1 MKFQVNVVFQCE
13 GETSQKRIERILHIE
28 PDRECLA
35 VAIDIFDPKALPV
48 WQSVHDLEAAL
59 EVNELQILAE
69 DPRKC
74 FLGCEDALSE
84 MQRQYRDRAWG
95 IIRELVEDEQGNPRT
110 AIFVRKQRGLMVS
123 RQAQAMSVT
132 EQTIYRYLRK
142 YWQYGQTRNALLPA
156 YEQCGGKG
164 KERKGGERKLGR
176 PNALARSTGTDV
188 GIVIDAEIKKRFQR
202 GVRMFYETSKR
213 MPLTKAFQHTL
224 EAYFNKGYELQDGIL
239 APILP
244 PAQELPT
251 FRQFQ
256 YWYVQHQD
264 LERATKSR
272 LSDRRFNLSYR
283 PILGDSTQMAFG
295 PGSIFQI
302 DATIADIYLVS
313 ALDPGQIIGRPVL
326 YIVMDV
332 FSRMVVGFSV
342 CLEGPGWLGAML
354 ALENAAADKAAFCAE
369 HGILIDAEDW
379 PVSHLP
385 KQILA
390 DRGEMEGY
398 NANQLVNGLG
408 VSISNTAPYRAD
420 WKAIVERNFRLIND
434 QVIHWIP
441 GATYPR
447 RERGDKDYRLDA
459 CLNLHQFRSLLIR
472 LFLFHNRFHELKD
485 YRRDEAMIGDHLELY
500 PLELWNWGIQ
510 NRVGQLRK
518 MDQEIIRSNLLPEA
532 EASVTEK
539 GIIFRRR
546 QYDCQKAYDE
556 QWYVRARANGRW
568 KVKIAYDPRRLD
580 VIYLRSED
588 GRHLET
594 CLLHANDRAFRGRD
608 WYEVLNMEELE
619 QQQEPDRR
627 SRRQQAE
634 AALDAHI
641 ADIVDPAQEI
651 ALAERKG
658 KSKSEVLQGIQE
670 NRVRERDLERRTD
683 AWEFPGAKLLPDP
696 KNGNNLLNPNAL
708 AEYVPLP
715 RHVNLIQQL
724 DKEMLKNE

>member
-1 MKFQVNVVFQCE
+1 MKFQVNVVFQHAD
-13 GETSQKRIERILHIE
+13 ETSEKRIERILYIE
-28 PDRECLA
+28 PGGDFL
-35 VAIDIFDPKALPV
+35 VVTIDIFDSKALPV
-48 WQSVHDLEAAL
+48 WQKMNDLEAAL
-59 EVNELQILAE
+59 EVNELQILTE

-74 FLGCEDALSE
+74 FLGSENSLSE
-84 MQRQYRDRAWG
+84 MQRQYRDRAWE
-95 IIRELVEDEQGNPRT
+95 IIKVLVENEQGNPRT
-110 AIFVRKQRGLMVS
+110 AILVRKQRGPMVAS
-123 RQAQAMSVT
+123 QAQAMSVT
-132 EQTIYRYLRK
+132 EQTIYRHLRR
-142 YWQYGQTRNALLPA
+142 YWQYGQTKNALLPA
-156 YEQCGGKG
+156 YDQCGGKG
-164 KERKGGERKLGR
+164 KERQGGERKLGR
-176 PNALARSTGTDV
+176 PNALARSTGKDI
-188 GIVIDAEIKKRFQR
+188 GIVVDAEIKKRFQR

-244 PAQELPT
+244 PAEELPT

-256 YWYVQHQD
+256 YWYAQHQD

-313 ALDPGQIIGRPVL
+313 ALDPSQIIGRPVL

-342 CLEGPGWLGAML
+342 YLEGPGWLGAML
-354 ALENAAADKAAFCAE
+354 ALENAAADKVAFCAE
-369 HGILIDAEDW
+369 YGITIEAEDW

-434 QVIHWIP
+434 MVVHWIP

-556 QWYVRARANGRW
+556 QWYVRARTNGRW
-568 KVKIAYDPRRLD
+568 KIKVAYDPRRLD

-594 CLLHANDRAFRGRD
+594 CILHTNDRAFQGRD

-619 QQQEPDRR
+619 QQKEPDRR
-627 SRRQQAE
+627 TRRQQAE

-651 ALAERKG
+651 AREERKG
-658 KSKSEVLQGIQE
+658 MRKSEVLQGIAE
-670 NRVRERDLERRTD
+670 NRIRERDLDQQTNSWDFPTSEAEAEPGKSNDPQAAD
-683 AWEFPGAKLLPDP
+683 AQP
-696 KNGNNLLNPNAL
+696 
-708 AEYVPLP
+708 EYIPLP
-715 RHVNLIQQL
+715 RHITLLKEL
-724 DKEMLKNE
+724 DREMLKDE